1 MDFEIAAAA
10 VVVSGV
16 YLKWAVAPLLLAFE
30 LGRLFER
37 MIRNRGQASARR
49 RVSLRA
55 R

>member
-1 MDFEIAAAA
+1 MDFGIAAI
-10 VVVSGV
+10 VVMASGA

-37 MIRNRGQASARR
+37 MIRNRGQAAARR